1 MVAMTRLRGV
11 EARVHLTANR
21 IRDARARECLGR
33 VARPTPQEARHGP
46 RWRWTYL
53 RLIAVVGERE
63 QSTESLAK
71 ARPFESSSAKIGG
84 VMRSRR
90 SLLVNV
96 PPRHQADRFL
106 PARRQR
112 HPRMH
117 TRVVI
122 ALVLVLS
129 VLTGVVQAAGP
140 SIPDPSTVDRTPP
153 RLSFVDGQVSFW
165 RPGAQDWAQAQMNTP
180 LAPGD
185 ELATASPGNL
195 EVQIGA
201 RAFVRTWANTQVG
214 LANQEPDFLQFKVTT
229 GTASFDLRTIE
240 PGHTVEVD
248 TPNAAF
254 TIERAGY
261 YRVDVSGERTA
272 LIIRRGGR
280 ATMTPA
286 SGAATVIAPSE
297 EVVIEGTSSPQVAS
311 YASPPLDAWDR
322 WNYARTDHLLD
333 AVSARYVSPE
343 AYGVSEL
350 DRYGT
355 WRVVPT
361 YGSVW
366 VPTAVPTAWAPY
378 STGSWTLDP
387 FYGWTWVDTAP
398 WGWAPYHYGRWVF
411 VDGFWGWAPGPVL
424 VRPVYAP
431 ALVAFFGGPSA
442 SVSVSIGGPVVGW
455 VALGW
460 GEPVVPWWGPAGFI
474 HEPSWRG
481 WGGPRVVN
489 NTVINNTTVVNVQNI
504 NVYRNTNVQNAV
516 VAVNEQHFGHGPIT
530 PARVAATDVK
540 NLQPT
545 HTAPQITAS
554 PASFVPTASRGVR
567 PPEGSLQR
575 SVVATRPPR
584 AGSDTAAAGQR
595 QVGPAGVSRPAPR
608 LVSMPAPRESVPVPA
623 RPAFGQST
631 VERSTED
638 RAHPPSPPGAPK
650 LRASLPQPRG
660 QAQGTAPTPATPQS
674 SPPARAAA
682 PPLSAGHREPA
693 TVTAPT
699 PTAPQTSASRPTV
712 PPPPGRRPEPSAV
725 TAPAPAAPQPSPSR
739 VAAPR
744 SPAGRHEAPQ
754 VTAPAPTAPPPS
766 PSRVAAPP
774 LTARRPEAPQAPAS
788 ASAGPQSAPSRV
800 TGPPPAAPHPSP
812 PQVAAPVAP
821 QPPAHRAETP
831 RSPTRPLPGEPAN
844 RLAPNRGPD
853 ASR

>member
-1 MVAMTRLRGV
+1 MPM
-11 EARVHLTANR
+11 
-21 IRDARARECLGR
+21 
-33 VARPTPQEARHGP
+33 Q
-46 RWRWTYL
+46 
-53 RLIAVVGERE
+53 
-63 QSTESLAK
+63 
-71 ARPFESSSAKIGG
+71 
-84 VMRSRR
+84 SRR
-90 SLLVNV
+90 WLLVNALR
-96 PPRHQADRFL
+96 RHLANRALLDS
-106 PARRQR
+106 RQR
-112 HPRMH
+112 RPGIH
-117 TRVVI
+117 TGAMI
-122 ALVLVLS
+122 ALVLVLG
-129 VLTGVVQAAGP
+129 VLPGAVQAADP
-140 SIPDPSTVDRTPP
+140 PPQDPSTVDRTPP

-185 ELATASPGNL
+185 ELATASPGNF

-201 RAFVRTWANTQVG
+201 RSFVRTWANTQVG

-229 GTASFDLRTIE
+229 GTASFDLRSIE

-261 YRVDVSGERTA
+261 YRVDVTGERTA

-286 SGAATVIAPSE
+286 SEEATVIAPSE
-297 EVVIEGTSSPQVAS
+297 EVVVEGTSSPRVSS

-350 DRYGT
+350 DRYGA

-366 VPTAVPTAWAPY
+366 VPTAVPSAWAPY
-378 STGSWTLDP
+378 STGSWMLDP

-411 VDGFWGWAPGPVL
+411 VDGFWAWAPGPVV

-431 ALVAFFGGPSA
+431 ALVAFFGGPSVG
-442 SVSVSIGGPVVGW
+442 VSVSIGGPVVSW

-504 NVYRNTNVQNAV
+504 NVYRNSNVQNAV
-516 VAVNEQHFGHGPIT
+516 VAVNQQHFGHGPIT
-530 PARVAATDVK
+530 PVRVAATDIK

-545 HTAPQITAS
+545 HTAPQIAAT

-575 SVVATRPPR
+575 SVVATRPH
-584 AGSDTAAAGQR
+584 AGSDTAAGGAR

-608 LVSMPAPRESVPVPA
+608 LVSMPSQRESVPVPA

-631 VERSTED
+631 VERPTED

-650 LRASLPQPRG
+650 LRASLPQPRRES
-660 QAQGTAPTPATPQS
+660 QGTAPVAATPQPSAPGHAAAPPPPASHREPAPATPQPTAS
-674 SPPARAAA
+674 RVAA
-682 PPLSAGHREPA
+682 PPP
-693 TVTAPT
+693 V
-699 PTAPQTSASRPTV
+699 
-712 PPPPGRRPEPSAV
+712 RRPEPPAV
-725 TAPAPAAPQPSPSR
+725 TAPAAPQPSPSR
-739 VAAPR
+739 VGAPPP
-744 SPAGRHEAPQ
+744 PARHPEVPQ
-754 VTAPAPTAPPPS
+754 VAAPAPTAPQPS

-774 LTARRPEAPQAPAS
+774 PAARPPEAPQAPAA

-800 TGPPPAAPHPSP
+800 TAPPPGAPHLSP
-812 PQVAAPVAP
+812 PQVAAPAAP
-821 QPPAHRAETP
+821 QPPAHRAEAP
-831 RSPTRPLPGEPAN
+831 RSSTRSLPGEPAN